1 MNRRLSRSCGLLL
14 VVFLTMTGCAG
25 SGAEGSDRR
34 VMVFAAA
41 SLTEVFRTVAEDF
54 ERKHPDTDVVLSFGS
69 SATLAR
75 QLREGAPAD
84 VFAAADRRTV
94 AMVTDAGLAPG
105 NPPLFAR
112 NRLQIVVPA
121 ANPGKVR
128 GLPDLARA
136 ELVVALCAPSV
147 PCGAAAQKALR
158 AANLSVRPDSYEK
171 DVKAA
176 LAKVVLGEV
185 DAALVYHTDVLAAG
199 DKVIG
204 IELPVAARVTNDYP
218 IAVLRHA
225 ANQRAAEAFV
235 AYLRSPAGR
244 RTLSGAGFETP

>member
-54 ERKHPDTDVVLSFGS
+54 ERKHPDTEVVLSFGS

-94 AMVTDAGLAPG
+94 AMVTDAGLAPD
-105 NPPLFAR
+105 NPPIFAR
-112 NRLQIVVPA
+112 NRLQIAVPA

-128 GLPDLARA
+128 GLPDL
-136 ELVVALCAPSV
+136 
-147 PCGAAAQKALR
+147 
-158 AANLSVRPDSYEK
+158 
-171 DVKAA
+171 
-176 LAKVVLGEV
+176 
-185 DAALVYHTDVLAAG
+185 
-199 DKVIG
+199 
-204 IELPVAARVTNDYP
+204 
-218 IAVLRHA
+218 
-225 ANQRAAEAFV
+225 
-235 AYLRSPAGR
+235 
-244 RTLSGAGFETP
+244 